1 MTTFGKGTTRR
12 VAIIGGGLGGLSAA
26 IHLLLKGFE
35 VTVFESNPQVG
46 GRASRLQVDGFTF
59 DTGPSLL
66 NYPWVFKELFQAAG
80 RRMEDYVELLP
91 VDPSIAFFWLN
102 GDHFQLSSN
111 LRHLVQ
117 EVERL
122 REGSTPGLMAF
133 LADAAEKYRIAFDK
147 LVCNNLDHLLPW
159 LGSLSWFE
167 LLRMRFWRSL
177 DGELGRFFRDR
188 RVRDAL
194 GSYGMYLGGSP
205 RQLPGIFSILP
216 YGELALGLW
225 LPRGGIY
232 GLVQAVERLAC
243 EMGVHILTSHSVRKI
258 LISGG
263 EVSGIEL
270 KDGRVE
276 SWPIVI
282 SNVDVPTTH
291 RQLLEG
297 RGNGRRAGRTLT
309 MTPSVLT
316 FYWGTRGKVEGVG
329 HHTIFLPSNPQRAYW
344 ELIEQH
350 RIPRELPFYL
360 SIASKTDPGLAPAR
374 GSTIF
379 ILVPVPILSR
389 LGERN
394 LDDLCGSLQDQIFH
408 RLNNHGIALDKR
420 DIVAQRTFLPTD
432 WAERFG
438 LYDGSAFGTAHT
450 FFQMGPFRYPNR
462 DKAIK
467 GLYYTGASTIPGT
480 GLPMVIL
487 SGRMTAERVWGDVC

>member
-1 MTTFGKGTTRR
+1 MTTFGKGTARR

-26 IHLLLKGFE
+26 IYLRLKDFE
-35 VTVFESNPQVG
+35 VTLYEANPHVG
-46 GRASRLQVDGFTF
+46 GRANRLQFDGYTF

-80 RRMEDYVELLP
+80 RRMEDYVDLLP
-91 VDPSIAFFWLN
+91 VDPSITFLWPN
-102 GDHFQLSSN
+102 GDRFQLSSN
-111 LRHLVQ
+111 LCRLVQ

-122 REGSTPGLMAF
+122 HEGSTPGLMAF
-133 LADAAEKYRIAFDK
+133 LADAAEKYRIVFDK
-147 LVCNNLDHLLPW
+147 LVCNNADRLLPW

-167 LLRMRFWRSL
+167 LFRLGFWRSL
-177 DGELGRFFRDR
+177 DGELGRYFRDR

-232 GLVQAVERLAC
+232 GLIRGVERLAR
-243 EMGVHILTSHSVRKI
+243 ELGVRILTSHPIRKI
-258 LISGG
+258 LIRGG

-276 SWPIVI
+276 FWPMVI
-282 SNVDVPTTH
+282 SNVDIPTTRRH
-291 RQLLEG
+291 LLEG
-297 RGNGRRAGRTLT
+297 RGNGRRREGTLT
-309 MTPSVLT
+309 MTPSVFT
-316 FYWGTRGKVEGVG
+316 FYWGTRGKVAGAG
-329 HHTIFLPSNPQRAYW
+329 HHTIFLPSNSREAYA

-360 SIASKTDPGLAPAR
+360 SIASETDPGLAPAG
-374 GSTIF
+374 GSTVF
-379 ILVPVPILSR
+379 ILVPVPLVSR

-394 LDDLCGSLQDQIFH
+394 WNELRGSLQKQILH
-408 RLNNHGIALDKR
+408 RLDHHGIALDQG
-420 DIVAQRTFLPTD
+420 DIVAQRTISPAE

-438 LYDGSAFGTAHT
+438 LYNGSAFGAAHT

-467 GLYYTGASTIPGT
+467 GLYYTGASTTPGT